1 MKSCQYVWK
10 FFNLMR
16 IQTYDYDAKLITAM
30 KVHHHHH
37 FSFHLGHQC
46 YEVTPFINV
55 SNFTFVILVLLCHFD
70 TSLDGTVGGWL
81 DVWDKS
87 IIKTNS
93 LTWRYGYRKSCK
105 HQPTFNDDGLF
116 SWLDMKLHNFGVGLI
131 VKILSIKLLHSLPTP
146 I

>member
-1 MKSCQYVWK
+1 
-10 FFNLMR
+10 MR
-16 IQTYDYDAKLITAM
+16 IQTYDCDAKLITTM
-30 KVHHHHH
+30 KKHHHHH

-93 LTWRYGYRKSCK
+93 LTWRYGCQKSCK
-105 HQPTFNDDGLF
+105 HQPTFNNDGHMHDKARVKPNLC
-116 SWLDMKLHNFGVGLI
+116 GLLL
-131 VKILSIKLLHSLPTP
+131 LSNVIYLGG
-146 I
+146 

>member
-1 MKSCQYVWK
+1 MKNCQYVRK

-16 IQTYDYDAKLITAM
+16 IQTYNYDAKLITTM

-46 YEVTPFINV
+46 NEVIPFIDV

-70 TSLDGTVGGWL
+70 TSLYGTVGGGL

-93 LTWRYGYRKSCK
+93 LTWRYGCHRVANIN
-105 HQPTFNDDGLF
+105 Q
-116 SWLDMKLHNFGVGLI
+116 
-131 VKILSIKLLHSLPTP
+131 LSIMMVICMIKLGLNQ
-146 I
+146 IYVV